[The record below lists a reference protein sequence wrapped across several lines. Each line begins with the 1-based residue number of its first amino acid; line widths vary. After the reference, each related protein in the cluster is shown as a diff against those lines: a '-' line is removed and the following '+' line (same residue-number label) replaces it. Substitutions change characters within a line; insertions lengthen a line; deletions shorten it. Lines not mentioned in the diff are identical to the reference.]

1 MQEPNLYYTMED
13 AKKTLIKSDLSQEV
27 KQKIDEFVTEMKI
40 QGMKDLR
47 RRDYYYRLKKIA
59 QWMPEKFLNPSKE
72 DIKKVLVRLNE
83 QGYREWTVLTYVTM
97 LKRFYKWHLGDD
109 ETYPEC
115 VRWVKLGSKPD
126 EGMKPDNLITKEELD
141 ALIKNSVNSRDR
153 ALFSTLYDSG
163 VRIGELLG
171 MKIKDIGFDEY
182 GAILGVEGKTAKGKM
197 SFRQVRIV
205 GNSIAYLRAW
215 LDNHPD
221 KNNKSAW
228 LFCNISGGIRG
239 RMLTYADVHSV
250 FRKTSRRAGIGRRI
264 YPHLFRHT
272 RATILAGKVTEA
284 PLESQM
290 GWVHGSKQT
299 RTYVHLSMRDQD
311 NAILKAYG
319 IKVKEE
325 DKIKEDRPKECP
337 RCHQM
342 NASDAI
348 YCRNCWLPFNVETA
362 LELEE
367 KERKATEALIES
379 GVIDS
384 IMVEV
389 LKSIPENSKLQVL
402 VTVLENAMKDPEKR
416 ERVKVQMRKLLEN
429 DKL

>member
-1 MQEPNLYYTMED
+1 MQEPNLYPTMED

-59 QWMPEKFLNPSKE
+59 QWMLGKFLNPSKE
-72 DIKKVLVRLNE
+72 DIKNVLVRLNE

-115 VRWVKLGSKPD
+115 IRWVKLGSKPD
-126 EGMKPDNLITKEELD
+126 GDMKPDNLITKEELD

-182 GAILGVEGKTAKGKM
+182 GAILGVEGKTAKGKI

-325 DKIKEDRPKECP
+325 DKIKEDRPKECQ
-337 RCHQM
+337 RCHQL
-342 NASDAI
+342 NPSDAA
-348 YCRNCWLPFNVETA
+348 YCRNCWMPFSIEKALEFQEKEKEIETA
-362 LELEE
+362 
-367 KERKATEALIES
+367 
-379 GVIDS
+379 V
-384 IMVEV
+384 
-389 LKSIPENSKLQVL
+389 ENSKVINKLAKEL
-402 VTVLENAMKDPEKR
+402 IKNAPEGS
-416 ERVKVQMRKLLEN
+416 KVRQLKVLLETILKDEELTEEFRKELN
-429 DKL
+429 QP